1 MTITGTFTDFHN
13 HLMIGVDDGAQ
24 LPSDAAA
31 ALDQF
36 RAEGARQLITTPHF
50 TGSLTLD
57 AARLEERF
65 AELDAGWAALQAVVM
80 EDATRHGAA
89 MRVERGVEVMLD
101 VPNPDLSD
109 ARLRLAGTAFA
120 LVEFPSLRFPPLNA
134 EYAVTAL
141 RSRGWTA
148 IVAHPERYRNHDE
161 QLTTLVKFRAAGGLL
176 QLNAGSLFGD
186 YGRTAAEHAQAILA
200 RGWADYVSSDYHARG
215 EPGVR
220 RFVNALA
227 TAGLSEQ
234 AELLAVVNP
243 ARLLAGEPPL
253 PVPAIETSQTEQARP
268 LWARLVDQAWRPG
281 D

>member
-1 MTITGTFTDFHN
+1 MP
-13 HLMIGVDDGAQ
+13 GVDDGAQ
-24 LPSDAAA
+24 TPSDAAA
-31 ALDQF
+31 ALDHF

-50 TGSLTLD
+50 TGSLTHD
-57 AARLEERF
+57 AARLEERL
-65 AELDAGWAALQAVVM
+65 AELDAGWAALQAVVF
-80 EDATRHGAA
+80 EDATRYGST
-89 MRVERGVEVMLD
+89 MRMERGVEVMLD

-109 ARLRLAGTAFA
+109 SRLRLAGTAFA

-141 RSRGWTA
+141 RLRGWTA
-148 IVAHPERYRNHDE
+148 IVAHPERYRNHDD

-176 QLNAGSLFGD
+176 QVNAGSLFGD
-186 YGRTAAEHAQAILA
+186 YGRTAAVHAQVILT

-215 EPGVR
+215 EPGLR
-220 RFVNALA
+220 RFVSALVA
-227 TAGLSEQ
+227 AGLSEQ

-268 LWARLVDQAWRPG
+268 LWARLLDQAWRPG